1 MHNGLLKRSFQWT
14 LTLGWIENV
23 ELALLV
29 SSELRV
35 QFIFFARKFNVS
47 FRKKIFLLKC
57 TCKRTDDRL
66 QICEWFS
73 ATDRHTNF
81 LIKLNSAVCE
91 ISERIHTIYSRYFP
105 RFLNTDFPLM
115 WCVYGVCIMQSM
127 WEDFRMIIYV
137 CQACWTMYIY
147 HLTKRQPF
155 RTSLYMHRAVVFM
168 FFQFIVTD
176 IGPAAITLLLRRIRQ
191 RCETI

>member
-1 MHNGLLKRSFQWT
+1 
-14 LTLGWIENV
+14 
-23 ELALLV
+23 
-29 SSELRV
+29 
-35 QFIFFARKFNVS
+35 
-47 FRKKIFLLKC
+47 
-57 TCKRTDDRL
+57 
-66 QICEWFS
+66 
-73 ATDRHTNF
+73 
-81 LIKLNSAVCE
+81 
-91 ISERIHTIYSRYFP
+91 
-105 RFLNTDFPLM
+105 
-115 WCVYGVCIMQSM
+115 
-127 WEDFRMIIYV
+127 MIIYV